1 MNKYLDIAPE
11 VKEAL
16 EAGKLDCVTFG
27 SSSTVRNFLAAIPA
41 EVIKAHPEVKLAAI
55 GPVTAETMRELGFEP
70 DIQPEKFS
78 IPALADAVCAA
89 FAK

>member
-1 MNKYLDIAPE
+1 M
-11 VKEAL
+11 
-16 EAGKLDCVTFG
+16 
-27 SSSTVRNFLAAIPA
+27 
-41 EVIKAHPEVKLAAI
+41 KLAAI

>member
-1 MNKYLDIAPE
+1 MKKRYLFFDIDRTLTAGGYGHAYVPDSAKYALDRMRADGHFLSLATGRS
-11 VKEAL
+11 EAM
-16 EAGKLDCVTFG
+16 A
-27 SSSTVRNFLAAIPA
+27 RAY
-41 EVIKAHPEVKLAAI
+41 
-55 GPVTAETMRELGFEP
+55 MRELGFEP